1 MTKSFKI
8 FENIVSQSIDNNVYI
23 LDTDSGEYYE
33 LSYSASSIWKEIEDG
48 ANIDDIKTKIKSKF
62 VDDGNIGIDIDH
74 AITDFINL
82 NLIKEN

>member
-23 LDTDSGEYYE
+23 LDIDSGEYYE
-33 LSYSASSIWKEIEDG
+33 LSYSASLIWKEIEDG
-48 ANIDDIKTKIKSKF
+48 ANIDAIKTKIKSKF
-62 VDDGNIGIDIDH
+62 IDDSNIGIDIDH
-74 AITDFINL
+74 AITDLINL

>member
-33 LSYSASSIWKEIEDG
+33 LSHSASSIWKEIEDG
-48 ANIDDIKTKIKSKF
+48 VNIDDIKTKIKSKF

>member
-33 LSYSASSIWKEIEDG
+33 LSYSASLIWKEIEDR

-62 VDDGNIGIDIDH
+62 VGDGNIGNDIDH
-74 AITDFINL
+74 AIRDFINL

>member
-1 MTKSFKI
+1 MIKSFKI

-23 LDTDSGEYYE
+23 LDIDSGEYYE
-33 LSYSASSIWKEIEDG
+33 LCYSASLIWNEIEDG

-62 VDDGNIGIDIDH
+62 VDDSNIGIDIDNT
-74 AITDFINL
+74 IKDLINL